1 MSSHVVTYVSG
12 LYTLSIPNTTHL
24 LEGKFG
30 DMKRLLKCHHRLKKV
45 NKMLSINDYSAKE

>member
-30 DMKRLLKCHHRLKKV
+30 DMKRLLKYHHGLKKE
-45 NKMLSINDYSAKE
+45 NKVRFIKAYFAKE

>member
-1 MSSHVVTYVSG
+1 MSSHVVTYISG

-30 DMKRLLKCHHRLKKV
+30 GMKRLLKCHHRLKKE
-45 NKMLSINDYSAKE
+45 NKMLFIDDYFAKE